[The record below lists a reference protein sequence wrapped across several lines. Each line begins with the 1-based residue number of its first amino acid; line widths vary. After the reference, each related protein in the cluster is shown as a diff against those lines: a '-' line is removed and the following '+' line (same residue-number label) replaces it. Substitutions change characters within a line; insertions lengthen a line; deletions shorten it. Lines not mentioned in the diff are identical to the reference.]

1 MALCFSTRTRRPPA
15 AVADLGRPGGYDRS
29 RATVPQGERWV
40 PGAEPRKAR
49 RDAEHAPG
57 EGKRILLD
65 AYYLAPTGSVRTGSG
80 EDDRFKRRCKRNG
93 GRRSAEPRCCR
104 GTIEAQRFDAEKR
117 ATWRSCFS
125 TRTWRPPA
133 AVVDLSRP
141 GGYDWCAQGCRKLG
155 RWTVGRSPRRLDAN
169 RERAA
174 LLFEAA
180 ASASTRTYRPPC
192 GVTRAGRGR
201 TTLVLKRVPQTC
213 APSQA
218 GCLCWFYLGAK

>member
-1 MALCFSTRTRRPPA
+1 M
-15 AVADLGRPGGYDRS
+15 VATTDS
-29 RATVPQGERWV
+29 QVTPQN
-40 PGAEPRKAR
+40 
-49 RDAEHAPG
+49 
-57 EGKRILLD
+57 
-65 AYYLAPTGSVRTGSG
+65 
-80 EDDRFKRRCKRNG
+80 NG
-93 GRRSAEPRCCR
+93 GRRSAEPRCGGR
-104 GTIEAQRFDAEKR
+104 ASAGLNAITRRQRALAQHV
-117 ATWRSCFS
+117 S
-125 TRTWRPPA
+125 TRTRRPPA